1 MNSRQLLL
9 CVLCL
14 FPSVAALA
22 STPASR
28 IPVAFPPLVKE
39 HTLASMRLH
48 LEGLGKIQAELAQQ
62 NFTGAAATARYFL
75 GMNSPLNAPNMRD
88 EVRFMPPEMKR
99 LGAKMHHA
107 AERFAEAAD
116 NADVTGDMPAVL
128 RSLSRLTQ
136 TCVACHAAYRLK

>member
-1 MNSRQLLL
+1 MNPRHLLFCL
-9 CVLCL
+9 CCL
-14 FPSVAALA
+14 LPSVASLA
-22 STPASR
+22 STPADR
-28 IPVAFPPLVKE
+28 ISVTYPPLVKE

-48 LEGLGKIQAELAQQ
+48 LEGLGKIQDELAQQ
-62 NFTGAAATARYFL
+62 NFTAAAATARYFL

-88 EVRFMPPEMKR
+88 EVKFMPPEMKR
-99 LGAKMHHA
+99 LGAQMHHA

-136 TCVACHAAYRLK
+136 TCVACHAAYRLR